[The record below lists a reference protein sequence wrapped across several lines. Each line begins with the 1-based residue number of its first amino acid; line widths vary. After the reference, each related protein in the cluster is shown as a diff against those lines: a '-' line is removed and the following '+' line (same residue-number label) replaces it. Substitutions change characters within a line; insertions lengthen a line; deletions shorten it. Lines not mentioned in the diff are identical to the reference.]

1 MEEARLRGGTVTF
14 APMDVDAPICIGL
27 WLVLDGQ
34 ATATASI
41 AISGACFGDHALQE
55 VPARVAA

>member
-1 MEEARLRGGTVTF
+1 MSRTPGGTVAF
-14 APMDVDAPICIGL
+14 DAL
-27 WLVLDGQ
+27 ARRWLVMDAQ